1 MLVPEKFDYGNKTYA
16 LNLDKM
22 EAIQHRDYAYRFM
35 LERQETGEE
44 IISHV
49 FEYTFPAYFLSTK
62 QSTKGALSFGTV
74 NISFSDYW
82 AKEIDGLDTY
92 GGLTAQ
98 EVLDLAE
105 NVKEGRDKVKEIST
119 LTQGLFGNRCA
130 WTDKTMSD
138 EAYRDLVE
146 AKFALPD
153 VPKGMTGWFKFY
165 KN

>member
-1 MLVPEKFDYGNKTYA
+1 MKETKYRSDT
-16 LNLDKM
+16 
-22 EAIQHRDYAYRFM
+22 YRFI
-35 LERQETGEE
+35 LGRQEEGEE
-44 IISHV
+44 NISYV
-49 FEYTFPAYFLSTK
+49 IEYAFPAYFLSTK

-74 NISFSDYW
+74 NISLSDYW

-105 NVKEGRDKVKEIST
+105 NVKDGRDKVKEIST

-153 VPKGMTGWFKFY
+153 VPKGMTDWFKFY